1 MRILGLILCAGLFAV
16 LSAAKLKVF
25 ISAVPRKS
33 EPLAVTA

>member
-25 ISAVPRKS
+25 ISVAVFDERIKS
-33 EPLAVTA
+33 REI